1 MAVLGTGSTKN
12 NEAPASRLRPSPRR
26 RHSALI
32 ATLIAVGGMAA
43 CGGGGGDGNQDDR
56 DESGS
61 EAAQTTVEPTTTSLS
76 ATQEVEAAFLA
87 FNSMMDRLREAPD
100 PDDPEIAQR
109 ASGETLAGIVDA
121 QTTLQTTG
129 FSARFGERDSV
140 EVLSVTLVDAD
151 TALVRDCQV
160 EELTEVNASGEQ
172 NGPFVHTF
180 WTEWTLIKDGAAWLV
195 DSSDGLERREGEHPC
210 E

>member
-1 MAVLGTGSTKN
+1 MAVPGTGSTKD
-12 NEAPASRLRPSPRR
+12 NESPAPRPRPSPRR

-32 ATLIAVGGMAA
+32 ATLIAFGGMAA
-43 CGGGGGDGNQDDR
+43 CGGGDDDSQGER
-56 DESGS
+56 DRSGS
-61 EAAQTTVEPTTTSLS
+61 ESTETSVEPTTTSLS
-76 ATQEVEAAFLA
+76 ITHEVEAAFLA

-100 PDDPEIAQR
+100 PEDPEIAQR

-180 WTEWTLIKDGAAWLV
+180 WTEWTLIRDGAAWLV